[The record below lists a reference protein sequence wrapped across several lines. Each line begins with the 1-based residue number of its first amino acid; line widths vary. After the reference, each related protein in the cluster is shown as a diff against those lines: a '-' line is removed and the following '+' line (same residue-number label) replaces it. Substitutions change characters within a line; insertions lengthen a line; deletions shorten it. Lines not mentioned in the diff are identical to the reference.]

1 MKFLQYLRDWL
12 RAPWKR
18 KPYVT
23 ADFRRFST
31 GPVIWHPG
39 DAIAI
44 VVALALFAII
54 CGGRCG

>member
-1 MKFLQYLRDWL
+1 MKRP
-12 RAPWKR
+12 RAYGLELPPR
-18 KPYVT
+18 PP
-23 ADFRRFST
+23 F
-31 GPVIWHPG
+31 WHPG